1 MLPRQHNPPE
11 IRLAREQTYSNH
23 RRWFPLFHFVVQP
36 ILVANVIFE
45 IMDWSNDRTSE
56 NAWSAIVAIALLC
69 LAFSARIMAL
79 KAQNRSIRLE
89 EQLRLMRL
97 MPAEE
102 QHRIGELRFGH
113 LIGLRFASDDEVV
126 GLARRCLNGEL
137 RGAGDVKKEV
147 KNWRPDHHRV

>member
-1 MLPRQHNPPE
+1 MLLRQRNLPE

-36 ILVANVIFE
+36 ILAANVIFE
-45 IMDWSNDRTSE
+45 MMDWADDRTSE
-56 NAWSAIVAIALLC
+56 NAWAVIVAIGVLM

-89 EQLRLMRL
+89 EQIRLMRL

-102 QHRIGELRFGH
+102 QNRIGELRSGH
-113 LIGLRFASDDEVV
+113 LIGLRFASDEEVV

-137 RGAGDVKKEV
+137 KGAGDVKKEV

>member
-1 MLPRQHNPPE
+1 
-11 IRLAREQTYSNH
+11 LAREQTYANH

-36 ILVANVIFE
+36 LLFANVFFE
-45 IMDWSNDRTSE
+45 LSDWLRNQTFE
-56 NAWSAIVAIALLC
+56 NFWALIVAIAILL

-89 EQLRLMRL
+89 EKLRLMRL

-102 QHRIGELRFGH
+102 QQRIDELRSGH
-113 LIGLRFASDDEVV
+113 LIGLRFASDEEVV

-137 RGAGDVKKEV
+137 NGAGDVKKQV
-147 KNWRPDHHRV
+147 KNWRADHHRV